1 MMNKNVIVGVD
12 IGGTTVKIGLLSN
25 SGQIIEK
32 WEIPTKKSE
41 QGTEVIDDIWSSVV
55 GRLKEHSINLETV
68 LGIGIGAPGFIDSEN
83 GYVFEAVNIG
93 WKDFKL
99 TDYMSS
105 KSGLPV
111 YIEND
116 ANIAVLGEN
125 WLGTG
130 DQANDVIAVTLG
142 TGVGGGIIASG
153 KILNG
158 VNGTAGEIGHITV
171 DPDGYRCNCGRK
183 GCLETIASATGIA
196 RQAIELANE
205 KPTSQL
211 YKVYQ
216 SKQTITSKDV
226 FELAASGDQDSIAI
240 VNHTASVI
248 GLVLANLAVTL
259 NPSKILIG
267 GGVSKAGDAIL
278 QPIKKYFTKYAL
290 PRTSEACELRIA
302 ELGNDAGI
310 VGAAYLVKISVN
322 Q

>member
-1 MMNKNVIVGVD
+1 MNKNVIVGVD
-12 IGGTTVKIGLLSN
+12 IGGTTVKIGLLQN

-32 WEIPTKKSE
+32 WEIPTKRSE
-41 QGTEVIDDIWSSVV
+41 QGTDVIDDIWSSVV
-55 GRLKEHSINLETV
+55 SRLEEQDINLETV

-99 TDYMSS
+99 TEYMSS
-105 KSGLPV
+105 LSGLPV
-111 YIEND
+111 YVEND

-125 WLGTG
+125 WLGAG
-130 DQANDVIAVTLG
+130 GQAKDVIAVTLG

-158 VNGTAGEIGHITV
+158 DNGTAGEIGHITV
-171 DPDGYRCNCGRK
+171 DPNGYTCNCGRK

-196 RQAIELANE
+196 RQAMNVIHE
-205 KPTSQL
+205 KPTSPL
-211 YKVYQ
+211 AEVYQ
-216 SKQTITSKDV
+216 VNQTITSKDV
-226 FELAASGDQDSIAI
+226 FELAATGDVDSIEI
-240 VNHTASVI
+240 VNHTADVI
-248 GLVLANLAVTL
+248 GFVLSNLAVTL

-278 QPIKKYFTKYAL
+278 QPIKNYFTKYAL

-310 VGAAYLVKISVN
+310 VGAAYLVKISFN

>member
-1 MMNKNVIVGVD
+1 MNKNVIVGVD
-12 IGGTTVKIGLLSN
+12 IGGTTVKIGLIRN
-25 SGQIIEK
+25 SGEIIEK
-32 WEIPTKKSE
+32 WEIPTKRSE

-55 GRLKEHSINLETV
+55 IRLEENAINLETL

-93 WKDFKL
+93 WKDFNL
-99 TDYMSS
+99 TEYMSN
-105 KSGLPV
+105 KTGLPV
-111 YIEND
+111 YVEND

-125 WLGTG
+125 WLGAG
-130 DQANDVIAVTLG
+130 DRASDVIAVTLG

-153 KILNG
+153 KIVNG
-158 VNGTAGEIGHITV
+158 DNGTAGEIGHITV
-171 DPDGYRCNCGRK
+171 EPNGIQCNCGRK

-196 RQAIELANE
+196 RQAMKVIDE
-205 KPTSQL
+205 KPNSPLAQV
-211 YKVYQ
+211 YKE
-216 SKQTITSKDV
+216 KQTITSKDV
-226 FELAASGDQDSIAI
+226 FDLAATGNEESIAI
-240 VNHTASVI
+240 VNHTAEVI

-278 QPIKKYFTKYAL
+278 QPINKYFTRYAL
-290 PRTSEACELRIA
+290 PRTREACELRIA

-310 VGAAYLVKISVN
+310 VGAAYLVMSSLN